1 MESDN
6 ENNGLEIDSSPG
18 ALVWVRRRNGSWW
31 PGRVLGPEELPE
43 NSLNLPRS
51 GTPIKLLGREDG
63 SVWVYIYIFSSWPF
77 WSNFILIY
85 LVQKLVHCSIKGWF
99 LFNFM
104 GPLLVWFGFNGLIK
118 VCFFVKFAG
127 WWSFL
132 VALTWTV
139 QRRVRFCKFFSQK
152 LCWVLMLDQQLVVK
166 LLSIPTCSR
175 VLWIVS
181 FQWERL
187 ERRYRWRQG
196 VFVGFVFV
204 IQFPVRMHPWL
215 VFVLTNPCYCP
226 HIYICLGDL
235 RLHCSLK
242 NRSCFKHI

>member
-181 FQWERL
+181 FQWEKAWKTLQMAARGFCWVCFCDPVSCKNASMTGFCTYEPML
-187 ERRYRWRQG
+187 LPSYLYLSRR
-196 VFVGFVFV
+196 FTTA
-204 IQFPVRMHPWL
+204 L
-215 VFVLTNPCYCP
+215 
-226 HIYICLGDL
+226 
-235 RLHCSLK
+235 
-242 NRSCFKHI
+242 